1 MNVNLTFFSFL
12 FLHAGNR
19 RHTAFLARVSS
30 IANNPNHAIP
40 AVKAAVR
47 SYRANESA
55 ARDLISTVWTISD
68 RNLEGTASIV
78 NGLVDLLDD
87 EEKKRDLLQ
96 AWNGFKIEV
105 PSLPSVLPH

>member
-1 MNVNLTFFSFL
+1 M
-12 FLHAGNR
+12 
-19 RHTAFLARVSS
+19 ARVSTV
-30 IANNPNHAIP
+30 AANPNHAIP

-55 ARDLISTVWTISD
+55 ARDLISTVWNISD
-68 RNLEGTASIV
+68 RNLEGTASVI
-78 NGLVDLLDD
+78 NGLVDILDD

-105 PSLPSVLPH
+105 CLYTILGSMFSYLTLSTWFIATQPVP